1 MSSNVFKNVMDDLSK
16 TEESLLGPTYKYYEQ
31 IKTPD
36 QLGMSSNG
44 SIGALTKDVKGL
56 LSYTSLLVSGSSD
69 ASVTKKPLGNQF
81 FLKTGAKCTD
91 IKTNNLVDRY
101 IYVNNI
107 PDGRFPLVSNI
118 AGISFNEFRGLVP
131 GTLSNAAQI
140 NPLQM
145 LQSFMTGSNPD
156 CQEIEMSVINNQN
169 RSNRERHHVTSLDI
183 QNIPPC
189 WFSEKFNP
197 VTREKCGG
205 GLVSQSKAD
214 AAVSIAATASA
225 AQNNKK
231 NKKNKKKEKFS
242 NITESIGWNVN
253 SDDDVDADDNIYQNL
268 NMNDELNSSSR
279 IPDEIITQVYTSTL
293 TIFVMYL
300 ILKAIK
306 QINII

>member
-1 MSSNVFKNVMDDLSK
+1 MSDLSK

-36 QLGMSSNG
+36 QLGMSSKG
-44 SIGALTKDVKGL
+44 DISTLTKDVKGL
-56 LSYTSLLVSGSSD
+56 LAYTSLLVSGNSN

-81 FLKTGAKCTD
+81 FLKTGAKCKD
-91 IKTNNLVDRY
+91 IKTKNLVDRY

-107 PDGRFPLVSNI
+107 PDGRFPLVSSI
-118 AGISFNEFRGLVP
+118 AGVDFKEFRGLVP

-156 CQEIEMSVINNQN
+156 CQEIEMSVVNNQN
-169 RSNRERHHVTSLDI
+169 RVSREKHHVTTLDI

-197 VTREKCGG
+197 VTRNKCGG
-205 GLVSQSKAD
+205 GKVQPTQIKSQKSKKG
-214 AAVSIAATASA
+214 
-225 AQNNKK
+225 KK
-231 NKKNKKKEKFS
+231 GKKEKFS
-242 NITESIGWNVN
+242 NLSEMIGWNIN
-253 SDDDVDADDNIYQNL
+253 HDDDDDDYEGDDITYN
-268 NMNDELNSSSR
+268 ELNSSSR
-279 IPDEIITQVYTSTL
+279 IPDEIITQVYISTL
-293 TIFVMYL
+293 TIFTMYL

>member
-1 MSSNVFKNVMDDLSK
+1 MSIFTSVMSDLSK

-36 QLGMSSNG
+36 QLGMSSKG
-44 SIGALTKDVKGL
+44 DISTLTKDVKGL
-56 LSYTSLLVSGSSD
+56 LSYTSLLVSGNSD

-81 FLKTGAKCTD
+81 FLKTGAKCKD
-91 IKTNNLVDRY
+91 IKTQNLVDRY

-107 PDGRFPLVSNI
+107 PDGRFPLVSSI
-118 AGISFNEFRGLVP
+118 AGVDFKEFRGLVP

-145 LQSFMTGSNPD
+145 LQSFMTGSNPE
-156 CQEIEMSVINNQN
+156 CQEIEMSVVNNQN
-169 RSNRERHHVTSLDI
+169 RVSREKHHVTTLDI

-197 VTREKCGG
+197 VTRDKCGG
-205 GLVSQSKAD
+205 GKVQPPSIKSK
-214 AAVSIAATASA
+214 
-225 AQNNKK
+225 KG
-231 NKKNKKKEKFS
+231 KKEKFS
-242 NITESIGWNVN
+242 NISETIGWNIN
-253 SDDDVDADDNIYQNL
+253 HGDEDDDDDNYILYN
-268 NMNDELNSSSR
+268 ELNSSSR
-279 IPDEIITQVYTSTL
+279 MPDEIITQVYISTL
-293 TIFVMYL
+293 TIFTMYL

>member
-1 MSSNVFKNVMDDLSK
+1 MSDLSK

-36 QLGMSSNG
+36 QLGMSSKG
-44 SIGALTKDVKGL
+44 DISTLTKDVKGL
-56 LSYTSLLVSGSSD
+56 LSYTSLLVSGNSD

-81 FLKTGAKCTD
+81 FLKTGAKCKD
-91 IKTNNLVDRY
+91 IKTQNLVDRY

-107 PDGRFPLVSNI
+107 PDGRFPLVSSI
-118 AGISFNEFRGLVP
+118 AGVDFKEFRGLVP

-145 LQSFMTGSNPD
+145 LQSFMTGSNPE
-156 CQEIEMSVINNQN
+156 CQEIEMSVVNNQN
-169 RSNRERHHVTSLDI
+169 RVSREKHHVTTLDI

-197 VTREKCGG
+197 VTRDKCGG
-205 GLVSQSKAD
+205 GKVQPPSIKSK
-214 AAVSIAATASA
+214 
-225 AQNNKK
+225 KG
-231 NKKNKKKEKFS
+231 KKEKFS
-242 NITESIGWNVN
+242 NISETIGWNIN
-253 SDDDVDADDNIYQNL
+253 HGDEDDDDDNYILYN
-268 NMNDELNSSSR
+268 ELNSSSR
-279 IPDEIITQVYTSTL
+279 MPDEIITQVYISTL
-293 TIFVMYL
+293 TIFTMYL